1 MRRKTVRYGVRLIS
15 CGIVSVI
22 LATYFHEQIATLF
35 RLSQDAEAR
44 FIFMGLFWG
53 GVLGFCGIMVTVI
66 GFFLSP
72 FGIENKSLLPAICF
86 LFGVIIIFFLLFMH
100 SFSVKGLP
108 RLRPGKTITI

>member
-1 MRRKTVRYGVRLIS
+1 MRRKTVRYGVRLVS
-15 CGIVSVI
+15 GGIVSVI
-22 LATYFHEQIATLF
+22 LATYFHEQLADLF
-35 RLSQDAEAR
+35 RLSEGAEAR

-53 GVLGFCGIMVTVI
+53 GVLGFCGIMVTII

-72 FGIENKSLLPAICF
+72 FGVEKKSLLPAICF

-100 SFSVKGLP
+100 SLSVKEQP